1 MGMKKGRNIFVGAM
15 FDETTYALMKDVAI
29 RTGVDI
35 SDFVRMAVRKELARL
50 SLLGEEDARILGV
63 KE

>member
-1 MGMKKGRNIFVGAM
+1 MKKGRKRFVGVM
-15 FDETTYALMKDVAI
+15 FDEGTYGLMREVAE
-29 RTGVDI
+29 RAGVDI